1 MKSPLEHRILE
12 TGLQALERRSTRSHR
27 LPDEFV
33 ITSLDILVHHHLK
46 LGQGG
51 FAKVYEADWK
61 GTRVAV
67 KELER
72 GIPVSVSSA

>member
-1 MKSPLEHRILE
+1 M
-12 TGLQALERRSTRSHR
+12 QALERRSNRSHR

-33 ITSLDILVHHHLK
+33 ITTMDIIVYHHLK

-51 FAKVYEADWK
+51 FAKVYEADWR

-67 KELER
+67 KELES
-72 GIPVSVSSA
+72 GIPTSVGVL